1 MLPIELK
8 IVKYYML
15 DRFYYQFKV
24 RQVKHQPYYSKTVS
38 LMKNS
43 NFYDLPVHQALTSYP
58 FTVFDLETT
67 GFLPEVG
74 DAVVSIGA
82 VKWTGLNWKEQEHF
96 YELVKPVIK
105 VPKNIFQLTG
115 INKSDLKHG
124 IPFVEA
130 FGKFLEFSKGTIL
143 VAHPASFDVNFLKA
157 SASRW
162 GLPDFHP
169 LYIDS
174 YTLARF
180 LHPDANNRLDHLIDY
195 YGVKQRNRHHALN
208 DAIMTGEIFLSMIGE
223 LKGKEIETLSQL
235 QNVLQNVKAPVPYY
249 KSFDA

>member
-1 MLPIELK
+1 
-8 IVKYYML
+8 
-15 DRFYYQFKV
+15 
-24 RQVKHQPYYSKTVS
+24 
-38 LMKNS
+38 MKER
-43 NFYDLPVHQALTSYP
+43 NFYDLPVHQPLTSYT

-74 DAVVSIGA
+74 DAVVSFGA
-82 VKWTGLNWKEQEHF
+82 VKWTGLNWQEQEHF

-115 INKSDLKHG
+115 IKKSDIKHG
-124 IPFVEA
+124 IPFVQA

-157 SASRW
+157 TASRW
-162 GLPDFHP
+162 ELPDFHP

-180 LHPDANNRLDHLIDY
+180 LHPDADNRLDHLIDC
-195 YGVKQRNRHHALN
+195 YGVKQHERHHALN
-208 DAIMTGEIFLSMIGE
+208 DAIMTGEVFLQMIE
-223 LKGKEIETLSQL
+223 KLNEKDILTLSHL
-235 QNVLQNVKAPVPYY
+235 QKALQEIKPPAMPY